1 MRKLLFVAFA
11 ALSVLVSCNQTN
23 KKEEVKQETKLEV
36 SKETSAQTIAQVMKT
51 AEQNVG
57 QEVFFTGLV
66 QHVCAHSG
74 RRVILLDET
83 GKLSLRVEA
92 TGKIN
97 GFNRELS
104 GTTIAVKG
112 ILQEKRLSEEF
123 INDWEVK
130 IKANED
136 AEEGGEHCSAEMT
149 NINQMREWMSKN
161 KKDFYSIYFVNAT
174 SYEIVE

>member
-11 ALSVLVSCNQTN
+11 ALSVLASCNQVN
-23 KKEEVKQETKLEV
+23 KKQETKQET
-36 SKETSAQTIAQVMKT
+36 SKEPVAQTIAQVMKT

-57 QEVFFTGLV
+57 KEVFFTGMV
-66 QHVCAHSG
+66 QHICAHSG
-74 RRVILLDET
+74 RRAILLDET

-104 GTTIAVKG
+104 GATIAVKG
-112 ILQEKRLSEEF
+112 ILQEKKLSEKF

-130 IKANED
+130 VKAQED
-136 AEEGGEHCSAEMT
+136 AEEGGEHCASEMT
-149 NINQMREWMSKN
+149 NINQMREWMKKEN
-161 KKDFYSIYFVNAT
+161 KDFYSIYFVNGT

>member
-1 MRKLLFVAFA
+1 MKKLIFTAFVV
-11 ALSVLVSCNQTN
+11 LSVLVSCNQSN
-23 KKEEVKQETKLEV
+23 KKQEAKQV
-36 SKETSAQTIAQVMKT
+36 GSKEFAPQTIAQVMKT

-57 QEVFFTGLV
+57 KEVFFTGMV

-74 RRVILLDET
+74 RRAILLDET

-104 GTTIAVKG
+104 GATIAVKG
-112 ILQEKRLSEEF
+112 TLQEKRLYEKF
-123 INDWEVK
+123 INDWEAKVK
-130 IKANED
+130 AKED
-136 AEEGGEHCSAEMT
+136 AEEGGEHCASEMT
-149 NINQMREWMSKN
+149 NINQMREWM
-161 KKDFYSIYFVNAT
+161 KKANRNFYSVYFVDGT

>member
-1 MRKLLFVAFA
+1 MKKLLFVAFA
-11 ALSVLVSCNQTN
+11 TLSVLVSCNQTN
-23 KKEEVKQETKLEV
+23 KKQETKQEV
-36 SKETSAQTIAQVMKT
+36 GVEPTAQSIAQVMKT

-57 QEVFFTGLV
+57 KKVFFTGMV

-74 RRVILLDET
+74 RRAILLDET

-104 GTTIAVKG
+104 GATIAVKG
-112 ILQEKRLSEEF
+112 ILQEQRLSSEY
-123 INDWEVK
+123 INTWEAK

-136 AEEGGEHCSAEMT
+136 VEEGGEHCSAEMT
-149 NINQMREWMSKN
+149 NINQMREWMKKN
-161 KKDFYSIYFVNAT
+161 KKDFYSIYFVNGT
-174 SYEIVE
+174 SYDIVE